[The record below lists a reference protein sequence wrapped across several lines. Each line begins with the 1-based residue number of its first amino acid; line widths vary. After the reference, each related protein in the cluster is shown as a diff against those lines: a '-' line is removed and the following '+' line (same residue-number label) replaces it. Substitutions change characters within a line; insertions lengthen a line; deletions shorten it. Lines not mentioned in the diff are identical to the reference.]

1 MVKVKLTG
9 VSFASIWRMYAK
21 GTPVPTPEYKFHPTR
36 RWRFDFA
43 WPDHKLAVEIE
54 GGTFKRGGGR
64 HNRGLG
70 HHADCDK
77 YNAAAIA
84 GWMVLRYTSKH
95 LKDNPGKVIA
105 EIKNSLE
112 KIESRAI

>member
-9 VSFASIWRMYAK
+9 TSFGAIWRMRAK
-21 GTPVPTPEYKFHPTR
+21 GAPAPTPEYQFHATR
-36 RWRFDFA
+36 KWRFDFA

-64 HNRGLG
+64 HNRALG

-84 GWMVLRYTSKH
+84 GWCVLRYTSKH
-95 LKDNPGKVIA
+95 LQTNPVKVIE
-105 EIKNSLE
+105 EIKNLLS